1 MSMTGPKRLLWP
13 MIVVALIIAAC
24 GTSDEPEEEPDDET
38 AVTAPASEED
48 LVSTP
53 TPVPEEGSDEESDG
67 VLELGTLLPFE
78 SGLFEERH
86 WIKWT
91 LNAPIPVPNLI
102 HTTFQLNFR
111 SAEDDVF
118 GVGWTLPLDEEP
130 FASGFCLED
139 RSNCTDGT
147 VPVDVEVGPEQD
159 ELTFFIPV
167 GTFNDAA
174 DLRISA
180 FIQTFPLDAD
190 PITEDVGDGTP
201 ILMGFTERDPC

>member
-1 MSMTGPKRLLWP
+1 MTGAKRLVWP

-24 GTSDEPEEEPDDET
+24 GIAEEEPDEEPDDQT

-53 TPVPEEGSDEESDG
+53 TVATEEGSDEESDG
-67 VLELGTLLPFE
+67 VLEIGTLLPFE
-78 SGLFEERH
+78 SGLFEGKH
-86 WIKWT
+86 WIKWQLDDPIT
-91 LNAPIPVPNLI
+91 LPFEL
-102 HTTFQLNFR
+102 HTTFQLNIR

-118 GVGWTLPLDEEP
+118 GVGWTVPTGEEP

-139 RSNCTDGT
+139 RPNCADGT

-167 GTFNDAA
+167 GIFNDAT
-174 DLRISA
+174 DLRIFA

-201 ILMGFTERDPC
+201 ILMSFAESDPC